1 MEMQTF
7 TPKEQA
13 LAIINGLGGKANIKD
28 VDNCATRLR
37 VSVFNPEHVQKETLM
52 KTGAKG
58 VVAKGSGIQVIYGPE
73 VTTIKNNVDK
83 TIGEL

>member
-1 MEMQTF
+1 
-7 TPKEQA
+7 
-13 LAIINGLGGKANIKD
+13 
-28 VDNCATRLR
+28 
-37 VSVFNPEHVQKETLM
+37 M